1 MVIPSI
7 DRDKLA
13 DAEYYLTNACRNF
26 SLPGLA
32 VAIVQGSEVIYSSGF
47 GAAAPGRPVTP
58 QTPFIL
64 GSLSKSFTALAVMQ
78 LVEQG
83 KVKLD
88 ASVQTY
94 IPWFYVTGH
103 NGSVSGD
110 NLSAQVTVRHL
121 LCHISGLPR
130 YEGRD
135 LLSGKGGK
143 MLEQVVRGLRF
154 VKLIKPI
161 GITEPVG
168 GEFQYSN
175 LNYAV
180 LGLLVEVVSGQ
191 SYGSYIEEHI
201 SRPLHMHT
209 SFTSEPV
216 AVQHGLSQGHRWW
229 FGFPVPFHAP
239 YLEEAIPAAFV
250 ISSAQD
256 MAKYLIACLEQTDTL
271 LSREGFR
278 ELFGIQGIM
287 HKSKDN
293 FNYAFGWR
301 VGMYE
306 GEEMLRHGGEVSNFR
321 ADMVLLPGRNLGV
334 VVFANANNGMIAQLG
349 LDQIALPVMRILMGL
364 PLTHKKLTFRSFYSL
379 IDALVIVASLLQFAS
394 MVQLLRSFSRRP
406 ARVGGILATMIE
418 VIGSLVVL
426 TRLPKWVDMPWRGL
440 RLYVPDVSRWLVGM
454 IGVSLFKGC
463 LRLYQVLLKERRD
476 IS

>member
-1 MVIPSI
+1 MAVPSI
-7 DRDKLA
+7 DRDMLA
-13 DAEYYLTNACRNF
+13 HIEHYLTTTRCGL

-32 VAIVQGSEVIYSSGF
+32 VAIVQDSEVIYSSGF
-47 GAAAPGRPVTP
+47 GMAASGQSVTP
-58 QTPFIL
+58 QTPFVL

-78 LVEQG
+78 LIEQG

-88 ASVQTY
+88 APVQTY
-94 IPWFYVTGH
+94 IPWFHVDGH
-103 NGSVSGD
+103 RGSVSSD
-110 NLSAQVTVRHL
+110 ILSAQVTVRHL

-143 MLEQVVRGLRF
+143 TLEQVVRGLRF
-154 VKLIKPI
+154 VKLIKPV
-161 GITEPVG
+161 GITRLVG
-168 GEFQYSN
+168 STFQYSN

-180 LGLLVEVVSGQ
+180 LGLLIEMVSGQ
-191 SYGSYIEEHI
+191 AYGSYIEEHI
-201 SRPLHMHT
+201 FRPLHMHT

-216 AVQHGLSQGHRWW
+216 ALQRGLSQGYRWW

-239 YLEEAIPAAFV
+239 YLEEAVPAAFV
-250 ISSAQD
+250 ISSVQD

-321 ADMVLLPGRNLGV
+321 ADMILLPGCKLGV
-334 VVFANANNGMIAQLG
+334 VVLANANNGMIAQLG
-349 LDQIALPVMRILMGL
+349 LDQIALPIIRILMGL
-364 PLTHKKLTFRSFYSL
+364 PLSHKELTFRGFYGL
-379 IDALVIVASLLQFAS
+379 IDALMIVASLLQFVSLA
-394 MVQLLRSFSRRP
+394 QLLRSFSRRP
-406 ARVGGILATMIE
+406 ARAGGILATIIE
-418 VIGSLVVL
+418 VIGSLVVFS
-426 TRLPKWVDMPWRGL
+426 RLPKWADMPWRGL
-440 RLYVPDVSRWLVGM
+440 FLYVPDMSGLIAG
-454 IGVSLFKGC
+454 IAGVSLVKSC
-463 LRLYQVLLKERRD
+463 LRLYQVLNSR
-476 IS
+476 